1 MRRYR
6 GGKPKKLGDIL
17 AGLMQKRGYARGLQN
32 ETMAQGWRRA
42 AGERMASRSRVA
54 HFRDGVL
61 TIEVSSAAQRYEL
74 EAFQGAQLLGLLQVD
89 KTLPLVRSLTFR
101 VGNFS
106 T

>member
-1 MRRYR
+1 MRSYR

-17 AGLMQKRGYARGLQN
+17 AGLMQKRAYARGLQN
-32 ETMAQGWRRA
+32 ETMAEGWLRA
-42 AGERMASRSRVA
+42 GGERLASRSRVA
-54 HFRDGVL
+54 QFRDGVL

-74 EAFQGAQLLGLLQVD
+74 EAFKGPRLLALLQAD

>member
-1 MRRYR
+1 LKRYR
-6 GGKPKKLGDIL
+6 GGQPKKLGDIL
-17 AGLMQKRGYARGLQN
+17 AGLMQKRAYARGLQN
-32 ETMAQGWRRA
+32 ETLAQGWRQA
-42 AGERMASRSRVA
+42 AGERLASRSRVA